1 MRMVMQ
7 RVEIELP
14 ESVYRQLMRVSEE
27 TAQPVAT
34 LAAQSVMSN
43 LPPSAADASP
53 ELREDLLRMQ
63 TLETSELLKVAQS
76 QMVISSHERQAELLE
91 RNQDGLLTD
100 KERQELAAL
109 RAESDRL
116 MLQKAYA
123 WSVLRWGAASV
134 AVTKCH
140 KDKSNV

>member
-1 MRMVMQ
+1 MVMQ

-53 ELREDLLRMQ
+53 ELREELLRMQ

-76 QMVISSHERQAELLE
+76 QLAIASRERQAELLE
-91 RNQDGLLTD
+91 RNQDDLLTD
-100 KERQELAAL
+100 TERQELAVL

-123 WSVLRWGAASV
+123 WSVLRWRGQQVPSLEELPIPQ
-134 AVTKCH
+134 
-140 KDKSNV
+140 

>member
-1 MRMVMQ
+1 MVMQ

-53 ELREDLLRMQ
+53 ELRGELLRMQ

-76 QMVISSHERQAELLE
+76 QMAIASHERQAELLE
-91 RNQDGLLTD
+91 RNQDDLLTD
-100 KERQELAAL
+100 TERQELAAL

-123 WSVLRWGAASV
+123 WSVLRWRGQPVPSLAELPIPQ
-134 AVTKCH
+134 
-140 KDKSNV
+140 